1 MDSMLV
7 DLAGE
12 HPPLINAFSCM
23 KAGLKNCDANGNA
36 GPIPQHAKKLVVC
49 SRISI
54 YFCAFPFL
62 IFG

>member
-36 GPIPQHAKKLVVC
+36 GPIPERAKKLVVC
-49 SRISI
+49 RRTFYLVSCFSI
-54 YFCAFPFL
+54 CSF
-62 IFG
+62 